1 MAGGD
6 VAALVRS
13 TSRNV
18 VVPIEFVSFLV
29 LPVLYIVAV
38 RYNVYTRFPASL
50 FRWIMTVD
58 WMMAVWRLI
67 QWTPFLPSSQYL
79 DVVGSGASLAGC
91 RAVAF
96 IDTTLLLVNL
106 ANTAGVVGSIFW
118 MVCLERRFTTLQRAA
133 LPGIF
138 RMTVWLCSLAVASLA
153 LFDTHIPTSLGY
165 CIGGDRTVL
174 VKVSIAYM
182 LLGVQALLF
191 IPSLGTILITAA
203 RTRTRLSAGS
213 YQYMF
218 FCSAEVL
225 TVMPVLTLEFS
236 TTSHEAR
243 TEGLIWFAL
252 LSGPLC
258 HLLKS
263 AIFARHLWAQWQLL
277 EANKQGKTGASIPA
291 SGGLSADERADR
303 RRTMMTSGRGSKV
316 AQMPIPDTPR
326 TIQLKRADTGET
338 PREYS
343 MSYRG
348 ILPTS
353 SPKFTGYNGHHA
365 QPPPLQDTAAWN
377 DRRNT
382 MLGGGTMEDLA
393 KRWRT
398 PVMQG
403 VSPARNNG
411 TGANALPPPL
421 ALPSQAELTEDSSA
435 AKSTPATFH
444 ASIAPR
450 QDASVSTHDRGSS
463 FIRPQALHLGVTI
476 PHAVDNYSTP
486 SHGRLVPNADA
497 DASGSGDLPTGS
509 PNTGGRDELVLLS
522 PMSPGIPVPLER
534 STSSPSTP
542 MDLPVSLRRQNS
554 SRFTPT
560 PVDVPGTMQRQ
571 PSSSRSSGESIGS
584 ADTPQATPTPSLR
597 RQLTKEDFKLVQKQL
612 HMSKRG
618 SGGALVQSPLHA
630 QQTER
635 ITPENRHLA
644 VVSPNR
650 PSLSPDH
657 SEHQSYG
664 SSATRRSPR
673 GRSSRT
679 SFEPS
684 PPQLHHQLSDPS
696 GGHVATTLTLPRT
709 LSVENGRLSPRHL
722 TPTAVRGTPSPVPT
736 THPVNLSGRSR
747 RHRGTD
753 GGESGASSSDSSTA
767 QSAHHTPRGG
777 PTSGAFF
784 GSPSLVPQRSLQ
796 SDDDASALRVHQNMR
811 QDGIEMDLLSPEV
824 PSRSLVRTLRPS
836 GTRHST

>member
-29 LPVLYIVAV
+29 LPVLFIIAV
-38 RYNVYTRFPASL
+38 KYNVYTRFPASL

-58 WMMAVWRLI
+58 WMMTVWRLI

-79 DVVGSGASLAGC
+79 GVVGSGASLAGC

-96 IDTTLLLVNL
+96 IDTTLLFVNL

-138 RMTVWLCSLAVASLA
+138 RMTVWLCSLAIASLVM
-153 LFDTHIPTSLGY
+153 FDSHIPTSLGY

-174 VKVSIAYM
+174 VKVSIAYV

-218 FCSAEVL
+218 FCFAEVL

-243 TEGLIWFAL
+243 TPGLIWFAL

-263 AIFARHLWAQWQLL
+263 AIFARHLWAQWQIL
-277 EANKQGKTGASIPA
+277 EVNKQGKTGGASIPA
-291 SGGLSADERADR
+291 GGGLSVDERADR
-303 RRTMMTSGRGSKV
+303 RRTMAGRGSKV
-316 AQMPIPDTPR
+316 AQTPVPETPR
-326 TIQLKRADTGET
+326 TIQLRRVDTGEA

-348 ILPTS
+348 VLPSS
-353 SPKFTGYNGHHA
+353 SPKLTGYTGFLSHA
-365 QPPPLQDTAAWN
+365 PPLTDTAAWN

-382 MLGGGTMEDLA
+382 MLGGGTLEDLA

-398 PVMQG
+398 PVLQG
-403 VSPARNNG
+403 MSPAKNG
-411 TGANALPPPL
+411 GVIGANASFPPPL
-421 ALPSQAELTEDSSA
+421 ALPSTAEQIGSDASATPSSA
-435 AKSTPATFH
+435 TLH
-444 ASIAPR
+444 ASIAAR
-450 QDASVSTHDRGSS
+450 QDPFTPTHRHDGS
-463 FIRPQALHLGVTI
+463 FIRPQALHLGVSI
-476 PHAVDNYSTP
+476 PHAADNYSTP
-486 SHGRLVPNADA
+486 SHGRLVPASNS
-497 DASGSGDLPTGS
+497 DASAKGDLPNAS
-509 PNTGGRDELVLLS
+509 PITGGRDDLVLLS
-522 PMSPGIPVPLER
+522 PMSPMIPVQLER
-534 STSSPSTP
+534 NISSPNTP
-542 MDLPVSLRRQNS
+542 VDMRRQNS
-554 SRFTPT
+554 SGFTPT
-560 PVDVPGTMQRQ
+560 PIDAPLAMHRQ

-584 ADTPQATPTPSLR
+584 DTPQATPTPSLR
-597 RQLTKEDFKLVQKQL
+597 RQLTKEDFKQVQKQL
-612 HMSKRG
+612 QMSKRG
-618 SGGALVQSPLHA
+618 SGGAPAQSS
-630 QQTER
+630 QVDR

-644 VVSPNR
+644 VVSPVR
-650 PSLSPDH
+650 PPATPSPDLGE
-657 SEHQSYG
+657 SSYAAAN
-664 SSATRRSPR
+664 SAAGMRRSPR
-673 GRSSRT
+673 GRGSLRA
-679 SFEPS
+679 SFERS

-696 GGHVATTLTLPRT
+696 SHIATSLALPRT

-722 TPTAVRGTPSPVPT
+722 SSVRGTPSPVLANSRL
-736 THPVNLSGRSR
+736 VNADGRIR
-747 RHRGTD
+747 RTRGTD

-777 PTSGAFF
+777 PTTGAFF
-784 GSPSLVPQRSLQ
+784 GSPSLIPQRALQ
-796 SDDDASALRVHQNMR
+796 SEDDSNPFRVHDNMR
-811 QDGIEMDLLSPEV
+811 QDGIEMNLLAPQTPLKALGKTLK
-824 PSRSLVRTLRPS
+824 PSA
-836 GTRHST
+836 RHST